1 MIYVKKL
8 LASCAAL
15 ALAATSMLPMTAAAD
30 AAAEYD
36 GKITLEAT
44 TDAST
49 IKAGDT
55 VKYELKIKENSGVNG
70 WSVLV
75 EFDTDKLTYE
85 KVTSKKIIEEV
96 PGYDGITT
104 ETKIVSPVPK
114 DNQEGNNFPIV
125 WAEGTKTYAE
135 IFEEN
140 EKDVPAEVDGKNYI
154 YTGINKGNP
163 VAEIVFTANSDIAV
177 ADLKDLVVVS
187 GTKAV
192 KNDPE
197 DPSGKFNVEIEVENG
212 TIIKEPSIS
221 LDRTTATLKVGQ
233 SGTLKA
239 TTENTTE
246 AVTWTSSDAEVATV
260 DANGT
265 VTGVAEGT
273 ATITASV
280 DGVSASCVVTVTPK
294 EIPEEPTEI
303 TLPDQTIE
311 VEDTLEFDVKT
322 VLPEITA
329 AQVAAIPVT
338 IDDDSIV
345 SYKTDGTKIVFTG
358 LKAGTAT
365 VTVTSPSTK
374 YILNPFKITVVD
386 EIVDVLELPDQTVT
400 EGLSTNYDLSNAILA
415 AILPNLEVESLDP
428 SIATVEFSADKK
440 NLIITGKKAG
450 TVVAQVKDKT
460 TGTVIGK
467 FNITVEAATDPENE
481 FVADFKEK
489 IIDLKLGG
497 TNKLAIVVDPEDD
510 DTLPFTDITKW
521 TLKSSDD
528 TIVSV
533 DPDGTIVGLRS
544 GEVTITATNPDYD
557 GTLTAK
563 VTVKTVF
570 PVYVPTSPINPGDT
584 ANVKPGD
591 NTVARA
597 KVTPYVNA
605 IVDSESKAAS
615 VIAATGGEMDSETGN
630 APAIAAAALGLI
642 ALGFVVVA
650 RKKRHA

>member
-1 MIYVKKL
+1 MKKL

-30 AAAEYD
+30 AAADYD
-36 GKITLEAT
+36 GKITLEAS
-44 TDAST
+44 TDSST

-114 DNQEGNNFPIV
+114 DNQEGNSFPIV

-163 VAEIVFTANSDIAV
+163 VAEIVFTAKSDIAV
-177 ADLKDLVVVS
+177 ADLEGLVNVS

-197 DPSGKFNVEIEVENG
+197 DPAGKFDVEIEVDN
-212 TIIKEPSIS
+212 TFVKKEPSIS
-221 LDRTTATLKVGQ
+221 LDRTTATLKVDQ
-233 SGTLKA
+233 TGTLKA
-239 TTENTTE
+239 TTENTTGT
-246 AVTWTSSDAEVATV
+246 VTWTSSDDTVATV

-280 DGVSASCVVTVTPK
+280 DGVSASCVVTVTDDEKPI
-294 EIPEEPTEI
+294 EIN
-303 TLPDQTIE
+303 LPDQNIE

-322 VLPEITA
+322 VIPEITA

-338 IDDDSIV
+338 VDDDSIV

-386 EIVDVLELPDQTVT
+386 EIVPIPVLPDQTVT
-400 EGLSTNYDLSNAILA
+400 EGLSTNYDISNAILA
-415 AILPNLEVESLDP
+415 TILPNLEVESLDP

-440 NLIITGKKAG
+440 NLIITGIKAG

-467 FNITVEAATDPENE
+467 FNITVEAAGDPENE
-481 FVADFKEK
+481 FVADFRVK

-544 GEVTITATNPDYD
+544 GEVTITATNPDYN
-557 GTLTAK
+557 GTLTAT

-570 PVYVPTSPINPGDT
+570 PVYVPTSPVNPGDT

>member
-1 MIYVKKL
+1 MIYVKRL

-30 AAAEYD
+30 AATEYD
-36 GKITLEAT
+36 GKITLEYG

-49 IKAGDT
+49 IKEGET

-75 EFDTDKLTYE
+75 EFDDSKLTYE

-114 DNQEGNNFPIV
+114 DNQEGNSFPIV

-163 VAEIVFTANSDIAV
+163 VAEIVFTAKSDIAA
-177 ADLKDLVVVS
+177 ADLEDLVKVS

-192 KNDPE
+192 KNDPV
-197 DPSGKFNVEIEVENG
+197 DPTGKFNVEIEVEKFDNP
-212 TIIKEPSIS
+212 IVPSIS
-221 LDRTTATLKVGQ
+221 LDRTTATLKVDQ
-233 SGTLKA
+233 TGTLKA
-239 TTENTTE
+239 TTENTTGT
-246 AVTWTSSDAEVATV
+246 VTWTSSDDTVATV

-265 VTGVAEGT
+265 VTGVAKGT

-280 DGVSASCVVTVTPK
+280 DGVSASCVVTVTDDKTDEPI
-294 EIPEEPTEI
+294 EIN
-303 TLPDQTIE
+303 LPNQNISKGE
-311 VEDTLEFDVKT
+311 TLEFDVKT
-322 VLPEITA
+322 VIPEITA

-365 VTVTSPSTK
+365 VTVTSPTTK
-374 YILNPFKITVVD
+374 YKLNPFKINVVD
-386 EIVDVLELPDQTVT
+386 GKPVPTPELPDQTVT
-400 EGLSTNYDLSNAILA
+400 EGLSTTYDLSNAILA
-415 AILPNLEVESLDP
+415 TILPNLEVESLDP

-460 TGTVIGK
+460 TGSVIGQ
-467 FNITVEAATDPENE
+467 FNITVEAATNPDNE

-497 TNKLAIVVDPEDD
+497 THKLAIVVDPEDD

-533 DPDGTIVGLRS
+533 DADGTIVGLRS
-544 GEVTITATNPDYD
+544 GEVTITATNPDYN

>member
-30 AAAEYD
+30 AAADYD
-36 GKITLEAT
+36 GKITLEAS
-44 TDAST
+44 TDSST

-114 DNQEGNNFPIV
+114 DNQEGNSFPIV

-163 VAEIVFTANSDIAV
+163 VAEIVFTAKSDIAV
-177 ADLKDLVVVS
+177 ADLEGLVNVS

-197 DPSGKFNVEIEVENG
+197 DPAGKFDVEIEVDN
-212 TIIKEPSIS
+212 TFVKKEPSIS
-221 LDRTTATLKVGQ
+221 LDRTTATLKVDQ
-233 SGTLKA
+233 TGTLKA
-239 TTENTTE
+239 TTENTTGT
-246 AVTWTSSDAEVATV
+246 VTWTSSDDTVATV

-280 DGVSASCVVTVTPK
+280 DGVSASCVVTVTDDEKPI
-294 EIPEEPTEI
+294 EIN
-303 TLPDQTIE
+303 LPDQNIE

-322 VLPEITA
+322 VIPEITA

-338 IDDDSIV
+338 VDDDSIV

-386 EIVDVLELPDQTVT
+386 EIVPIPVLPDQTVT
-400 EGLSTNYDLSNAILA
+400 EGLSTNYDISNAILA
-415 AILPNLEVESLDP
+415 TILPNLEVESLDP

-440 NLIITGKKAG
+440 NLIITGIKAG

-467 FNITVEAATDPENE
+467 FNITVEAAGDPENE
-481 FVADFKEK
+481 FVADFRVK

-544 GEVTITATNPDYD
+544 GEVTITATNPDYN
-557 GTLTAK
+557 GTLTAT

-570 PVYVPTSPINPGDT
+570 PVYVPTSPVNPGDT